1 MNRKMAS
8 DLSVVEVSGGAFELR
23 HSNQPLQT
31 SMGGDNPIRHE
42 RREFLNHMKLELLER
57 GALKIVDQKVTEPKA
72 FDSYALFSLQKD
84 WVETGR
90 DNLTT
95 DLLQAL
101 IHDPLLER
109 SANPATWE
117 LQSCASAVESWLAEL
132 GVRLVDLD
140 YVNHDKISDIPEAH
154 WRVNANM
161 GEDDQ
166 QAFLDLWRTLQVTYN
181 GFSAEQKSVATYL
194 TNIWNNFVTFAMC
207 LASGS
212 CTPNQFAT
220 AIAVYAETTL
230 NGDNDAIEEIYLHAN
245 ADANRAVRFLELALM
260 TR

>member
-1 MNRKMAS
+1 MNRKKAP

-23 HSNQPLQT
+23 HRNQPLQT

-101 IHDPLLER
+101 IYDPLLER

-117 LQSCASAVESWLAEL
+117 LQLCASPVESWLAEL

-140 YVNHDKISDIPEAH
+140 YVNHDKIPSIPENH

-166 QAFLDLWRTLQVTYN
+166 QAFLDLWEKLQVTYN
-181 GFSAEQKSVATYL
+181 QFSDEQKTVATYL
-194 TNIWNNFVTFAMC
+194 TNIWNNFIVFAVC
-207 LASGS
+207 LASGN
-212 CTPNQFAT
+212 CTPQDFAT
-220 AIAVYAETTL
+220 AIAVYVKTYLESDQNSAEQIFERA
-230 NGDNDAIEEIYLHAN
+230 GIDAT
-245 ADANRAVRFLELALM
+245 RAVTFLKLASP
-260 TR
+260 TD